1 MSLGVTVG
9 VEVPALTSSV
19 CREKVQRREEMD
31 RLSLRGMAGL
41 LVRSQSSAFNNMA
54 LSLSVP
60 SWFSAVYSIYLPFLA
75 SNASPV
81 SKTSKKISRRFIM
94 LFFS

>member
-41 LVRSQSSAFNNMA
+41 LVRSQSFD
-54 LSLSVP
+54 
-60 SWFSAVYSIYLPFLA
+60 F
-75 SNASPV
+75 
-81 SKTSKKISRRFIM
+81 
-94 LFFS
+94 